1 MYAKEW
7 KSNMQ
12 KAYKLASENACKS
25 ATKGKRLYDTKVRS
39 SCLQEGDR
47 VLVKNL
53 LERGGPGKLR
63 SYWEENIYV
72 VLRRLNDES
81 PVYEVKKENGTGRNR
96 VLHRNLLMQCDSLPL
111 ESTTSANGS
120 DNKKTDYRKIQKSKI
135 THNDVEKKDRDNS
148 NGLTYNVRST
158 DRYSKLP
165 TDGIHVDNEAD
176 NVPNV
181 VSDDESEIIIPNNI
195 KNVTSKDKPSRL
207 RHPAA
212 RFTYDTLGKP
222 SIQTLNVNSNHV
234 RQYPTTFTPNQFESN
249 LNPNSVPWFPKHQ
262 QPYQHPYVRFIQ
274 PQYMFET
281 Y

>member
-1 MYAKEW
+1 MYAKELEP
-7 KSNMQ
+7 NMQ

-25 ATKGKRLYDTKVRS
+25 ATKGKRLYDRKVRS

-81 PVYEVKKENGTGRNR
+81 PVYEVKKDNGTGRNR

-120 DNKKTDYRKIQKSKI
+120 DNKKTDYRKTQKSKF
-135 THNDVEKKDRDNS
+135 THNDVVKKDRDNS

-176 NVPNV
+176 NFPNV
-181 VSDDESEIIIPNNI
+181 VSDDESEINIPNNI
-195 KNVTSKDKPSRL
+195 ENVTSKDKPARL

-212 RFTYDTLGKP
+212 KFTYDTLGKP

-234 RQYPTTFTPNQFESN
+234 RQYPTTFTTFQLESN
-249 LNPNSVPWFPKHQ
+249 LNLNSVTWFPEHQ
-262 QPYQHPYVRFIQ
+262 QP
-274 PQYMFET
+274 
-281 Y
+281 